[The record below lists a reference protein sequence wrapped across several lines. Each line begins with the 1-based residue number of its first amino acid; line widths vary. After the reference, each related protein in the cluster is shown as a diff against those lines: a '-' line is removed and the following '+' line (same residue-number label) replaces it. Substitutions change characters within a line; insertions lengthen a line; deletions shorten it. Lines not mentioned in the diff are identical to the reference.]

1 MKSFV
6 SISNA
11 RKDLPKMV
19 REIQKNPEA
28 VFKITIRDEP
38 VAEIRSAKAM
48 VQPGEAV
55 RRLIQLRQRLSS
67 LARNKTREPISRRM
81 KDYLYRREEN

>member
-1 MKSFV
+1 MKNIV

-11 RKDLPKMV
+11 RKDLPKMI

-28 VFKITIRDEP
+28 VFEITVRDEP

-55 RRLIQLRQRLSS
+55 RKLIQLRGRLSRPVKGQS
-67 LARNKTREPISRRM
+67 KEPISQRF
-81 KDYLYRREEN
+81 KDYLYLQGNQ